1 MNRITLLGLIAG
13 TITTISLLP
22 QVIKIWKSKS
32 AKDISLVTFS
42 VFCVGILLWVFYGF
56 LINSLP
62 VVIAN
67 VVTFILACVIIVL
80 KIKYG

>member
-1 MNRITLLGLIAG
+1 MAG
-13 TITTISLLP
+13 TITTISMLP

-32 AKDISLVTFS
+32 AKDISLGMFS
-42 VFCVGILLWVFYGF
+42 IFSVGILLWIFYGF
-56 LINSLP
+56 SINSLP

-67 VVTFILACVIIVL
+67 VVTFILGCVIIVL